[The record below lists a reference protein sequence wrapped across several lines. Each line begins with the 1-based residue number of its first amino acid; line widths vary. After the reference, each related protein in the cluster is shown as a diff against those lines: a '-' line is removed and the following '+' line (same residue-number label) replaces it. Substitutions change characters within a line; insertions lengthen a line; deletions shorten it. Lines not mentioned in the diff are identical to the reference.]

1 MSNLKKIIWFP
12 TAKSVS
18 LVIYFFFFGANLI
31 LIIMTLC
38 LSINAIPLTLIIV
51 FLLCVLFGYIGRS
64 GYPSFIKSDKGY
76 IKLYYFFNHKKMECS
91 EVKISYTDLLWLF
104 GVRGPGG
111 RIIITKH
118 SFPPKIYP
126 AFVLYTE
133 KKFVDK
139 YYLTESLKTIEELQ
153 RYADYSWPT
162 VLEKEFIVIDGSY
175 KNYKYL
181 RQFFGV
187 DKFCDTRGIEE
198 NKIAEYEEKLGQE
211 TLSAANK
218 SR

>member
-1 MSNLKKIIWFP
+1 MGKDRIKKIIWFP

-18 LVIYFFFFGANLI
+18 LVIYSFFFGANLI
-31 LIIMTLC
+31 FIIMTLC
-38 LSINAIPLTLIIV
+38 LKISAIPLTLIIV
-51 FLLCVLFGYIGRS
+51 LLLCVLFGYIGRS
-64 GYPSFIKSDKGY
+64 GYPSFIKSDKIY
-76 IKLYYFFNHKKMECS
+76 IKLYYFFFNHKKMERS

-104 GVRGPGG
+104 GVRGAGN

-118 SFPPKIYP
+118 SFPPEIYP

-139 YYLTESLKTIEELQ
+139 YYLTERLKTIEELQ
-153 RYADYSWPT
+153 KYADYSWTT
-162 VLEKEFIVIDGSY
+162 VLEKEFIVIDGNY

-198 NKIAEYEEKLGQE
+198 DKIAEFETTLQQE
-211 TLSAANK
+211 NA
-218 SR
+218 